1 MGSCACNSGYK
12 GENCEEAD
20 CLDPACSSH
29 GVCVHGRCHCNPEWC
44 GSNCEMLKT
53 MCPDQCSGHGMYLQ
67 ESDTCTCDPN
77 WTGVDCSNEICP
89 VDCGSHGVCMGG
101 TCHCEKGWTGPAC
114 NQRAYHPRCAE
125 HGTCECSQRR
135 NGKRSA
141 VLAKPVVERHVT
153 AVWGKNV
160 TLKCMIEISGTIIQ
174 ISWEKIHGKSKQTIA
189 VLHPEEG
196 FAPQREY
203 QGRVSLK
210 NNSLTDATIIL
221 HNISFSDSGEYV
233 CKAVTFPLGN
243 TESSTTVTVLDA
255 PEVSITGYDGNWFF
269 GRERVWLRC
278 NANANPPPTDF
289 TWTRLDGQWPEGLMS
304 SNNTLHFNHPLT
316 YNYAGT
322 YVCKVT
328 NSLGQTSDQKTIYI
342 LDPPTATTRPPMLP
356 LHPST
361 DGIRALTTEPEL
373 MHFPT
378 STLSSFIAGN
388 QGTII
393 ANAVCGALFLILVS
407 VLVGV
412 ICYRRRWTVCGYC
425 FARNYIPPSD
435 MQEESQIDV
444 LHSDDV
450 GSHPDSIK
458 KEIKHPVNSPTSK
471 DLEGHLEDNPEWNN
485 LVNTNRSNEG
495 YERPMEDRTL
505 GRKDMGGECYNDN
518 EDDNPEWKNL
528 VSFKRFKK
536 LYERPLSYY
545 EGGTLR
551 RKDKGGKCYD
561 DNEEDNPEWDN
572 LVNIKRSQEQCE
584 RPMDYYEGGTL
595 RRKDMSGEC
604 YDDNGEDFVLH
615 GDGSIESRRE
625 LYV

>member
-1 MGSCACNSGYK
+1 HGNGECVSESCHSFPGFLGLDCSRACPGLCSGNGQYSKGRCLCFSGWKSTECDVPATQCTDLQCGGRGICIMGSCACNSGYK

-189 VLHPEEG
+189 VLHPEDG
-196 FAPQREY
+196 FAPQGEY
-203 QGRVSLK
+203 QGRVSFK

-243 TESSTTVTVLDA
+243 TESSTTVTVLVEPTVSLTKGPNSLIDGENKKIAAICTAATGKPDADIEWEGGFGEVESISTLFPNETVTVVARYKVIPTKFATGRRVTCVVRHPALEKELRYPYTLDILYA

-269 GRERVWLRC
+269 GREHVRLRC
-278 NANANPPPTDF
+278 NANANPRPTDF

-342 LDPPTATTRPPMLP
+342 LGWM
-356 LHPST
+356 
-361 DGIRALTTEPEL
+361 
-373 MHFPT
+373 
-378 STLSSFIAGN
+378 GN
-388 QGTII
+388 GLK
-393 ANAVCGALFLILVS
+393 V
-407 VLVGV
+407 
-412 ICYRRRWTVCGYC
+412 
-425 FARNYIPPSD
+425 
-435 MQEESQIDV
+435 
-444 LHSDDV
+444 
-450 GSHPDSIK
+450 
-458 KEIKHPVNSPTSK
+458 
-471 DLEGHLEDNPEWNN
+471 
-485 LVNTNRSNEG
+485 
-495 YERPMEDRTL
+495 
-505 GRKDMGGECYNDN
+505 
-518 EDDNPEWKNL
+518 
-528 VSFKRFKK
+528 
-536 LYERPLSYY
+536 
-545 EGGTLR
+545 
-551 RKDKGGKCYD
+551 
-561 DNEEDNPEWDN
+561 
-572 LVNIKRSQEQCE
+572 
-584 RPMDYYEGGTL
+584 
-595 RRKDMSGEC
+595 
-604 YDDNGEDFVLH
+604 
-615 GDGSIESRRE
+615 
-625 LYV
+625 